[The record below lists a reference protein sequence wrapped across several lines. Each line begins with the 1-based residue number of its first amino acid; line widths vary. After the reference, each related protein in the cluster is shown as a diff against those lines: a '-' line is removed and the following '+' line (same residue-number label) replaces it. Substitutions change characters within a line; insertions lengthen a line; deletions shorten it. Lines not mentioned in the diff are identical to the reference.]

1 MKAMRR
7 FVVASLLAIAMALPG
22 IGGDGG
28 PNGGGT
34 GVWVLPAASFLSA
47 SPATNARDTHVSVS
61 TSEALRFK
69 VSDEVGDVVA
79 LFIDE
84 LSGIPVALPV
94 NGREVT
100 IPVAV
105 LGAMAQSVGARA
117 DIVIVDPTLR
127 GYVIK
132 VAIAADRTA
141 VVRVY

>member
-1 MKAMRR
+1 MKAMLR

-94 NGREVT
+94 TGREVT

-105 LGAMAQSVGARA
+105 LGATARA
-117 DIVIVDPTLR
+117 PTSSSSIR
-127 GYVIK
+127 RC
-132 VAIAADRTA
+132 AAT
-141 VVRVY
+141 